1 MLLKLLCTAIFFI
14 RTLNKESAAIL
25 LNLIIRY
32 MNTLKSFLFF
42 IAGICLLLSCSK
54 SDQLT
59 PGLSDLSG
67 DNLKGQ
73 DIGCGKVFVVKPNGT
88 DDTGPLQQAFEN
100 AKATGS
106 GSVVKLVEGNYYIGF
121 IEIHEFFGSFTG
133 AGKGKTVI
141 TAKTGLDCDAI
152 VNQGLSPILI
162 GFVGGNILMCDMTL
176 KMPEEAICSNGWG
189 IGALLMFSDFNSIY
203 NSVNN
208 YINATVNNVGF
219 IGHEF
224 AQWSYSCW
232 TGLAGTCNFQVPPGV
247 TRSHIDLKVTNCTFN
262 DFGWGTQINGIK
274 KGKSIIGTKNNG
286 NVFTNIYE
294 PVVFHECINDV
305 KISVVGN
312 RFNIPEGWYY
322 GIDVDSYPSG
332 WWIEE
337 PLTKPVICNN
347 EENEFNDQG
356 GDEAIWLHD
365 NEFALHPEDNI
376 AMIVTVNNN
385 RINMSAGAN
394 AGIVMDEMQNPVLR
408 NNTFTGIGNYG
419 MYAFC
424 DLPGIISKNGF
435 ILGNNF
441 TQATFTNASIY
452 LDYSTQNWTVIGNLN
467 ATVTNLGVDNVIKN
481 AFFHSGDDR
490 PGKHFPNPE
499 DHMNFIKGKFRSYHL
514 N

>member
-1 MLLKLLCTAIFFI
+1 MK
-14 RTLNKESAAIL
+14 
-25 LNLIIRY
+25 
-32 MNTLKSFLFF
+32 TLKSFLFF
-42 IAGICLLLSCSK
+42 ITGICLLLSCSK

-59 PGLSDLSG
+59 SGLSDLSG
-67 DNLKGQ
+67 DNLKGH

-88 DDTGPLQQAFEN
+88 DDTGPLQKAFDD
-100 AKATGS
+100 AIKAGP
-106 GSVVKLVEGNYYIGF
+106 GSVIKLVEGNYYIGF
-121 IEIHEFFGSFTG
+121 IEIREFYGSFIG

-141 TAKTGLDCDAI
+141 TAKTGLDCNAI
-152 VNQGLSPILI
+152 INQGLSPCLI
-162 GFVGGNILMCDMTL
+162 GFVGGDILMCDLTL
-176 KMPEEAICSNGWG
+176 KTPEEPICADGNAIAG
-189 IGALLMFSDFNSIY
+189 LLVFSDFTSIY
-203 NSVNN
+203 TSVNN

-224 AQWSYSCW
+224 AQWNYSSW
-232 TGLAGTCNFQVPPGV
+232 TGVAGTVNTASSSGLP
-247 TRSHIDLKVTNCTFN
+247 RSHIDLKVTNCTFN

-274 KGKSIIGTKNNG
+274 KGKSVIGTKNNG

-337 PLTKPVICNN
+337 PLTKPVICNI

-365 NEFALHPEDNI
+365 HEFALHPEDNI
-376 AMIVTVNNN
+376 AMIVTMNNN

-394 AGIVMDEMQNPVLR
+394 AGIVMLELQNPVYR
-408 NNTFTGIGNYG
+408 NNTFSGTGNYG

-424 DLPGIISKNGF
+424 DLPGIISKNGL

-452 LDYSTQNWTVIGNLN
+452 LDYSTQNWMVIGNPN
-467 ATVTNLGVDNVIKN
+467 ATVINLGVNNVIKN

-490 PGKHFPNPE
+490 SVKHSQSPGN
-499 DHMNFIKGKFRSYHL
+499 HMNFIIGKFRSNHL